1 MPASGNSLVD
11 ANVWLA
17 LAVDAHIHHALAL
30 RWFAVQAEE
39 SSAFCRLTQ
48 LALLRHLT
56 NGKIMGAANVQTQE
70 QAWRTY
76 EALAADPR
84 AVYLDEPSGLTAVFK
99 SLSRTPQP
107 AQKQWSDAFLAA
119 FATCLGLEI
128 VTFDADF
135 ARFPG
140 LPVRRLTG

>member
-17 LAVDAHIHHALAL
+17 LAVDAHLHHPAALN
-30 RWFAVQAEE
+30 WFAGQAEATC
-39 SSAFCRLTQ
+39 AFCRLTQ

-70 QAWRTY
+70 QAWHAY

-84 AVYLDEPSGLTAVFK
+84 VVYLDEPAGLTPVFK
-99 SLSRTPQP
+99 SFTQTPQP
-107 AQKQWSDAFLAA
+107 AQKRWSDAFLAA
-119 FATCLGLEI
+119 FARCLGLEI

-135 ARFPG
+135 TNFSG
-140 LPVRRLTG
+140 LPVRLLSR

>member
-17 LAVDAHIHHALAL
+17 LAVDAHVHHAGAR
-30 RWFAVQAEE
+30 RWFAVQAEA

-56 NGKIMGAANVQTQE
+56 NENIMGVANVQTQE

-76 EALAADPR
+76 QALAADPR
-84 AVYLDEPSGLTAVFK
+84 TVYLDEPPGLTAVFK
-99 SLSRTPQP
+99 SLSQTQQP
-107 AQKQWSDAFLAA
+107 AQKQWSDAYLAA
-119 FATCLGLEI
+119 FATCLGLEL

-135 ARFPG
+135 NRFPS
-140 LPVRRLTG
+140 LRVQRLTG